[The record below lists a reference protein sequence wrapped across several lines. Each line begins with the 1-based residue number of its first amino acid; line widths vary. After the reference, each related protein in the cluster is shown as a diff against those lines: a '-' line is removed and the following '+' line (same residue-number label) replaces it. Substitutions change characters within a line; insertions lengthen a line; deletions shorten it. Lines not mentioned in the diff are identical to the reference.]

1 MAMIKMNNPRSGY
14 DGTKLDLNP
23 NESLS
28 SQIQTPFDELIPDS
42 SEPSAQFYLDAMR
55 IYLGLCSGSLSME
68 GAIKAVEILK
78 ENPEYTTTP
87 TNPAIIPINER
98 FKSRLLENLETLTKF
113 NLITRDSIRSA
124 YSFAFLTEEVPIS
137 TTDYETLFLFTKE
150 PEISLVNA
158 SKKLGITPRTIARS
172 LQRIKDRHAIRFSG
186 LLDYTAF
193 NLQSVIL
200 FFTLREGTDWASV
213 ERSLSEYPFTKS
225 ILKTTMTD
233 LGYVTFLIPN
243 ISETRQVF
251 QKSVRDFSQEF
262 FDYASMH
269 YQTGTGTISNLDLFV
284 DNTWTFP
291 SLLRKSQTD
300 LIDTI
305 GDIPSPP
312 IIHCGGVRDEF
323 TQLDLIIATQIQGDS
338 RAGPSKVSSSLRM
351 RDIDADARRVAQVD
365 RKLRENEIFLHYV
378 VFGSLGLSSNFCF
391 EIICNDSWKDRILA
405 FISQFPWVMYYI
417 SSRGLI
423 IWTQTPGPHQVDY
436 YQMFRALEQNPGVER
451 VHPIMTIA
459 QGGSKSMTD
468 LTRNLTYDSGTWS
481 VRPQDVDLTEYLPEL
496 EEY

>member
-1 MAMIKMNNPRSGY
+1 MAMRELNNTRSGL
-14 DGTKLDLNP
+14 DGTKPDLNP

-28 SQIQTPFDELIPDS
+28 SQIHTPFDDLIPDS

-98 FKSRLLENLETLTKF
+98 FKSRLLENLKTLTKF

-124 YSFAFLTEEVPIS
+124 YSFAFLTEETPINKN
-137 TTDYETLFLFTKE
+137 DFETLLLLTRE
-150 PEISLVNA
+150 PEITLVDA

-172 LQRIKDRHAIRFSG
+172 LQRMKERHAIRFSA

-200 FFTLREGTDWASV
+200 FFTLRENADWSAL

-251 QKSVRDFSQEF
+251 QRSVRDLSQEF

-269 YQTGTGTISNLDLFV
+269 YQTGTGTKSNLNLFE
-284 DNTWTFP
+284 DNTWILPEF
-291 SLLRKSQTD
+291 LGNGQTD
-300 LIDTI
+300 LVANSD
-305 GDIPSPP
+305 DLASPP
-312 IIHCGGVRDEF
+312 LIKCSGVQEGFSQMDLVVA
-323 TQLDLIIATQIQGDS
+323 TQLQSDS
-338 RAGPSKVSSSLRM
+338 RAGPSKVSSSLMIRN
-351 RDIDADARRVAQVD
+351 IDVDARKVAQVD
-365 RKLRENEIFLHYV
+365 RKLRENKLFLPYV
-378 VFGSLGLSSNFCF
+378 NFGGLGLSSNFCF
-391 EIICNDSWKDRILA
+391 EVICTDTWKDRILA
-405 FISQFPWVMYYI
+405 LVSQFPWVMYYL
-417 SSRGLI
+417 SSRGVI
-423 IWTQTPGPHQVDY
+423 IWTMTPGPHQVEY
-436 YQMFRALEQNPGVER
+436 YQMFRTLEQNPGVEK

-459 QGGSKSMTD
+459 QMGSKSMMD
-468 LTRNLTYDSGTWS
+468 LTRNLTYEFGSWS
-481 VRPQDVDLTEYLPEL
+481 IRPENVDLTDYLPEI
-496 EEY
+496 E

>member
-1 MAMIKMNNPRSGY
+1 MAMKKLNNTRSGLA
-14 DGTKLDLNP
+14 GTKPDINP
-23 NESLS
+23 NKSLS
-28 SQIQTPFDELIPDS
+28 SQIHTPFDELIPES

-87 TNPAIIPINER
+87 TNPSIIPINER
-98 FKSRLLENLETLTKF
+98 FKSRLLENLKTLTKF

-124 YSFAFLTEEVPIS
+124 YSFAFLIEEVPIS
-137 TTDYETLFLFTKE
+137 KTDYETLSIFSKE

-172 LQRIKDRHAIRFSG
+172 LQRIRERHAIKFSG

-200 FFTLREGTDWASV
+200 FFTLREGADWNNL

-251 QKSVRDFSQEF
+251 QRSARDLSQEF

-269 YQTGTGTISNLDLFV
+269 YQTGTGTKTNLDLFD
-284 DNTWTFP
+284 DNTW
-291 SLLRKSQTD
+291 SLPGFLGKDQND
-300 LIDTI
+300 LLTNVD
-305 GDIPSPP
+305 DISPP
-312 IIHCGGVRDEF
+312 PLINCGGVREEF
-323 TQLDLIIATQIQGDS
+323 NQLDLIIATQIQGDS
-338 RAGPSKVSSSLRM
+338 RAGPSKVSSSLM
-351 RDIDADARRVAQVD
+351 IRDIDADARRVAQVD
-365 RKLRENEIFLHYV
+365 RKIREKEIFLPYV
-378 VFGSLGLSSNFCF
+378 IFGGLGLSSNFCF
-391 EIICNDSWKDRILA
+391 EIICDEKWKNRILGLV
-405 FISQFPWVMYYI
+405 SQFPWVMYYL
-417 SSRGLI
+417 SSRGI
-423 IWTQTPGPHQVDY
+423 VIWTMTPGPHQVEY
-436 YQMFRALEQNPGVER
+436 YQMFRILEQNTGVEK

-459 QGGSKSMTD
+459 QGGSKPVTD
-468 LTRNLTYDSGTWS
+468 LTRNLIYESGTWS
-481 VRPQDVDLTEYLPEL
+481 IRPEDVDLTDYLPEI
-496 EEY
+496 E